1 METTVK
7 NTMRNLMPDSHL
19 QNGLSYIIAILN
31 KLDEWLEEFSVE
43 KKHQIIYRGITR
55 IYESE
60 FIRSGASIRLKGS
73 HSPRY
78 SFSDYI
84 AYHQNLIRQVKDNYP
99 EAYKNWNDLEIL
111 ADLQHNGAA
120 TCLVD
125 FSKNVL
131 VSLWFACN
139 DKTAEN
145 SSKITLF
152 PDLHDLIKTKCTY
165 KQNDDDNGDIKQN
178 YGVLYC
184 YNITY
189 DLLYENNLSFVTNHD
204 IKKDIADLLLQTKKI
219 TNFCS
224 NTEYAFMLWEP
235 AILNNRIS
243 RQDSVFLFG
252 LNRFVIKKHRILQIY
267 IHNSIKKSILDAL
280 NRFFNIS
287 ATTIFNDK
295 QGFATVNDKFTQ
307 IHHWN
312 SREDVY
318 AMGVSEM
325 LSGDY
330 KVALDF
336 FIESEID
343 NNYFVMYCEDRHD
356 ELDKVSIDEL
366 IKRGE
371 VYLSKAICY
380 KNIILNE
387 SDFLYYEQVVEEYRK
402 AKVMFSMLLKKIPI
416 KMREYELGKMQ
427 QESYIRK
434 YKRYSRKLLR
444 IYNDIINLMYDAE
457 DYSQCI
463 CFCKEAIDDIMT
475 IKEGESALRDTQN
488 EFKLDENYSSV
499 YCNIAIME
507 LLVLL
512 FLKTM
517 EISPENLLKWKDW
530 WSENEKQ
537 VNKDING
544 YQPFDQLLVLLLNLL
559 YYYVLKTR
567 KITETVKDEDIKCYE
582 KKFIAGLDSFR
593 EQISIERQYVT
604 DYSTWDFGDLLN
616 AIKASSFS
624 PENKKELMTWILDV
638 VQVRDWFVINNL
650 NRISEMDA

>member
-1 METTVK
+1 METTVE
-7 NTMRNLMPDSHL
+7 NTMGNLMPDSHL
-19 QNGLSYIIAILN
+19 QNGLFYIITILN
-31 KLDEWLEEFSVE
+31 RLDEWLKEFSIE
-43 KKHQIIYRGITR
+43 KKHQIIYRGLTKVH
-55 IYESE
+55 ESD

-84 AYHQNLIRQVKDNYP
+84 AYHQNLIRQGKDNYP
-99 EAYKNWNDLEIL
+99 EAYKDWSDLEIL

-139 DKTAEN
+139 DKTVEN
-145 SSKITLF
+145 SSGMTLF
-152 PDLHDLIKTKCTY
+152 PDPQDLIKIKCTY
-165 KQNDDDNGDIKQN
+165 KQDGEKNTTEN

-189 DLLYENNLSFVTNHD
+189 DLLYENNLSFVTSRD

-235 AILNNRIS
+235 AVLNNRIS

-295 QGFATVNDKFTQ
+295 QGFATVNNKFTK
-307 IHHWN
+307 IHRWN

-325 LSGDY
+325 LSGNY
-330 KVALDF
+330 KMALDF

-343 NNYFVMYCEDRHD
+343 NNYLEMHYERGHE
-356 ELDKVSIDEL
+356 ELGNGNLDEL
-366 IKRGE
+366 INRGE

-380 KNIILNE
+380 KNMLNE
-387 SDFLYYEQVVEEYRK
+387 SDFSNYERVIEEYRK
-402 AKVMFSMLLKKIPI
+402 AKTVFSMVLKKIPI
-416 KMREYELGKMQ
+416 KMGEHELTEMR
-427 QESYIRK
+427 QESYMRK

-444 IYNDIINLMYDAE
+444 IYNDIINLLYDEE
-457 DYSQCI
+457 DYVWCI
-463 CFCKEAIDDIMT
+463 CFCKEAIDDIVT
-475 IKEGESALRDTQN
+475 IKKGENTLGDMQKG
-488 EFKLDENYSSV
+488 FKLDENYSSV

-512 FLKTM
+512 FLKTT
-517 EISPENLLKWKDW
+517 EISPENLLKWKGW
-530 WSENEKQ
+530 WSENEEQ
-537 VNKDING
+537 VNKDMNG

-559 YYYVLKTR
+559 YCYVLKTR
-567 KITETVKDEDIKCYE
+567 EVTGVIKNEDIKRYE
-582 KKFIAGLDSFR
+582 KQFIEKLTIFR
-593 EQISIERQYVT
+593 NQITIEHQSVT

-616 AIKASSFS
+616 AVKTSSFA
-624 PENKKELMTWILDV
+624 PENKKELLKWILEIM
-638 VQVRDWFVINNL
+638 QVRDWFVINNL
-650 NRISEMDA
+650 NRISEMDD